1 MAQGV
6 RRDEEADVTKKLAS
20 HESASN
26 ASKAKNP
33 MNSHE
38 ETLLEGMK
46 ADKCVINNVS
56 KSRDVLDNP
65 QKDFELELNGIDAE
79 LAKFD
84 NEKTEQG
91 QNQKPLP
98 CVYKNLN
105 TSQLS

>member
-6 RRDEEADVTKKLAS
+6 RRDEESDVTKNLAS
-20 HESASN
+20 LESASN
-26 ASKAKNP
+26 AKNP

-65 QKDFELELNGIDAE
+65 QKDFESELNGIDAE

-84 NEKTEQG
+84 NERTEQR
-91 QNQKPLP
+91 Q
-98 CVYKNLN
+98 
-105 TSQLS
+105 S